1 MRYFKPT
8 DILLPDFSRTD
19 GEKWA
24 VIACDQFTGEP
35 EYWHEVE
42 EKVQDAPS
50 TLRVILPE
58 CYLGK
63 EDDKRIA
70 AIHQS
75 MEKYIESTLLCHEST
90 MIYLRRTLPDGRV
103 RTGLVA
109 ALDLEAYD
117 YSAQS
122 QSPIRP
128 TEGTVLSR
136 IPPRVRVRREASLE
150 APHVMILIDDKTNSV
165 LSAADAAWD
174 KSLPAYSI
182 PLMQEGGKAEGRF
195 LSEDVQSEVLS
206 RLDAVVAGKSLQYA
220 VGDGNHSLATAKAHY
235 EEVKKELGEEAKNHP
250 ARYALAEIVNIHSPA
265 LVFEPIYRAVFTKDA
280 EELLAYLRAAEGDN
294 AKMQTFRYICGEKAG
309 EIQMPATHTLP
320 VGTLQKALDAYE
332 KEHPDCETDY
342 IHGEDSLA
350 AIAAK
355 PGCVGFLFEG
365 MKKEDLFPAVEKDGP
380 LPRKTFSMGHAR
392 EKRYYIECRKIR

>member
-117 YSAQS
+117 
-122 QSPIRP
+122 
-128 TEGTVLSR
+128 
-136 IPPRVRVRREASLE
+136 
-150 APHVMILIDDKTNSV
+150 
-165 LSAADAAWD
+165 
-174 KSLPAYSI
+174 
-182 PLMQEGGKAEGRF
+182 
-195 LSEDVQSEVLS
+195 
-206 RLDAVVAGKSLQYA
+206 
-220 VGDGNHSLATAKAHY
+220 
-235 EEVKKELGEEAKNHP
+235 
-250 ARYALAEIVNIHSPA
+250 
-265 LVFEPIYRAVFTKDA
+265 
-280 EELLAYLRAAEGDN
+280 
-294 AKMQTFRYICGEKAG
+294 
-309 EIQMPATHTLP
+309 
-320 VGTLQKALDAYE
+320 
-332 KEHPDCETDY
+332 
-342 IHGEDSLA
+342 
-350 AIAAK
+350 
-355 PGCVGFLFEG
+355 
-365 MKKEDLFPAVEKDGP
+365 
-380 LPRKTFSMGHAR
+380 
-392 EKRYYIECRKIR
+392 